1 MVVAIR
7 VDLAQALA
15 GLKFTTSYAVKEN
28 IVRKPAQTCE
38 AFNGA
43 CEVPNPHWA
52 RVGTMAKPL
61 VLRGGLCPAEGQ
73 GRVYCEDSHA
83 KWDFRGYSCPVN
95 CNNVVYAVER
105 LKLKDV
111 NNLLTPESQ
120 TIEDLN
126 NDKVKNVIH
135 SNEGTAP
142 SVRAENTTN
151 LYIICEK
158 VLENNVAVNEVQE
171 ELAKFNKSNCSMEV
185 EELHEHTFHKNKG
198 TFSRHHHQPIA
209 AHCWT
214 QASLNERPCALLF
227 VKKKLKSYYMKL
239 RRCRRSYEDE
249 FVSIFTKILNR
260 HAHGKYKFTEELT
273 AVFILKFFVFM

>member
-1 MVVAIR
+1 MLFFF
-7 VDLAQALA
+7 LAA
-15 GLKFTTSYAVKEN
+15 S
-28 IVRKPAQTCE
+28 
-38 AFNGA
+38 FNHNFV
-43 CEVPNPHWA
+43 E
-52 RVGTMAKPL
+52 
-61 VLRGGLCPAEGQ
+61 

-171 ELAKFNKSNCSMEV
+171 ELAKFNKSNC
-185 EELHEHTFHKNKG
+185 
-198 TFSRHHHQPIA
+198 R
-209 AHCWT
+209 
-214 QASLNERPCALLF
+214 LF

-273 AVFILKFFVFM
+273 ALILEKLLGKNINLRHGVGDVKKLLHFLKRALLKHKLRSHASSITLRSRHCLTLFVPGCYCLPGFVENGGQCVQPADCFPDALRTEYLPRVNIL